1 MNGDEPRGGAEDALA
16 AAAGVLAVAAA
27 RMQHA
32 LPALGRL
39 IADVEDDWLDDA
51 GRAWAERAGLV
62 RRALDRELD
71 AALAA
76 VRIVA
81 AAAERW
87 VADGAVTGRPGA
99 GGPVTASDTGGPPS
113 GRGGVGPRL
122 GGTAARRVEEERGMS
137 VARLGEYG

>member
-1 MNGDEPRGGAEDALA
+1 MNGGEPRGGAEDALA
-16 AAAGVLAVAAA
+16 AAAGVLAVATA

-62 RRALDRELD
+62 RRALDREFD

-76 VRIVA
+76 ARIVA
-81 AAAERW
+81 AAAERL
-87 VADGAVTGRPGA
+87 VVDGAVT
-99 GGPVTASDTGGPPS
+99 GGPVTASDTGGPPPV
-113 GRGGVGPRL
+113 RGGAGPRL
-122 GGTAARRVEEERGMS
+122 GGTTARRVEDERGMS
-137 VARLGEYG
+137 VARLGEDG

>member
-1 MNGDEPRGGAEDALA
+1 MNGDEARGGAEDALA

-76 VRIVA
+76 ARIVA
-81 AAAERW
+81 AAAERL
-87 VADGAVTGRPGA
+87 ASGGPISDGPPS

-113 GRGGVGPRL
+113 VRGGAGPRL
-122 GGTAARRVEEERGMS
+122 GGTAARRIDEERGMS
-137 VARLGEYG
+137 VARLGEDG